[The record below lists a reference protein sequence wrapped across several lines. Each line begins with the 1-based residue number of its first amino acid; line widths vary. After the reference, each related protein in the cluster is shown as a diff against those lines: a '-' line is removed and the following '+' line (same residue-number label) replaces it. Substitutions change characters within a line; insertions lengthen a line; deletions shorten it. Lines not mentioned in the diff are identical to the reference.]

1 MSQYLGG
8 DDMENLGCVTSAR
21 RRSQAGGGD
30 GESSGHVRDGGEVQG
45 QGQLGGGGVTASE
58 GEAGGEGGEGGEA
71 EPPAGGQARGV
82 QGEGEATG
90 LVDGGALVT
99 IPPLPEVMRGRKVG
113 EREMIKDFFLPLLPI
128 VADQEQVQEAVRDA
142 VGEVLDGRV
151 RPEIPGPAHNVP
163 ADADGWG
170 LIDQL
175 GAWDCMEVWVEAIWY
190 CSCLVLRMR
199 KEPSLH
205 FQIVPKIGNYIHFV
219 ESNSVVI
226 FLRLSLLSS

>member
-1 MSQYLGG
+1 MQVQGEEAG
-8 DDMENLGCVTSAR
+8 
-21 RRSQAGGGD
+21 AGGVEGVETEPPD
-30 GESSGHVRDGGEVQG
+30 TTVQG
-45 QGQLGGGGVTASE
+45 GGVLGGGETSGQVGGGAPVIDTASE
-58 GEAGGEGGEGGEA
+58 VEAGGEEGEGGES
-71 EPPAGGQARGV
+71 EPPDPAEVSAGV
-82 QGEGEATG
+82 QGGGEATG

-99 IPPLPEVMRGRKVG
+99 IPPSQQ
-113 EREMIKDFFLPLLPI
+113 DFFLPLLPI
-128 VADQEQVQEAVRDA
+128 VADQEQVQGAVRNA